1 MKIKKLI
8 HKLSYYSFI
17 LSTIV
22 FLLWAIGADTPMNFR
37 VWQDGLINILI
48 MLVVSVL
55 INQLTNMKNNK
66 YNL

>member
-1 MKIKKLI
+1 
-8 HKLSYYSFI
+8 
-17 LSTIV
+17 
-22 FLLWAIGADTPMNFR
+22 MNFR

>member
-17 LSTIV
+17 MSTIF
-22 FLLWAIGADTPMNFR
+22 FLLWATGADTPMNFR
-37 VWQDGLINILI
+37 AWQDGLINILI
-48 MLVVSVL
+48 ILVVSVL